1 MCCFFRG
8 VFVIVWILAI
18 VLAVFF
24 MVIRLVKN
32 PTEETQHNQGF
43 NTLKHNPALVS
54 NLQILFVVTIFI
66 VVGTPALF
74 VADQGGPDS
83 FVLATLPSLVAGYL
97 VVPICF
103 YVFNRKLRKYIGK
116 EIREALGLNFQE
128 VQPESIARF

>member
-1 MCCFFRG
+1 
-8 VFVIVWILAI
+8 
-18 VLAVFF
+18 
-24 MVIRLVKN
+24 MVIRLVKS
-32 PTEETQHNQGF
+32 PTEETQSNHGF

-54 NLQILFVVTIFI
+54 NLQILFVVTIFL

-83 FVLATLPSLVAGYL
+83 FVLATLPAVVAGYL

>member
-1 MCCFFRG
+1 MFFRG
-8 VFVIVWILAI
+8 FFIILWILAI

-32 PTEETQHNQGF
+32 PTEETQPNQGF
-43 NTLKHNPALVS
+43 NTLKHNPALAS
-54 NLQILFVVTIFI
+54 NLQILFVVTIFL
-66 VVGTPALF
+66 VVGAPALF

-83 FVLATLPSLVAGYL
+83 FVLATLPIVVAGYL

-116 EIREALGLNFQE
+116 EIREALGLNFQA
-128 VQPESIARF
+128 VQPEPIARF